1 MRFRQCMTRGMTY
14 IKMYIIKSLRDI
26 GYEIYK
32 KTSQKVRITWGIK
45 SPGCPFLTV
54 SWTQGQK
61 LSAAAQTTLLYA
73 KFRAL
78 GHKIRPLAAELEK
91 RCKGHRE

>member
-32 KTSQKVRITWGIK
+32 KTSQKVRITWG
-45 SPGCPFLTV
+45 
-54 SWTQGQK
+54 
-61 LSAAAQTTLLYA
+61 
-73 KFRAL
+73 R
-78 GHKIRPLAAELEK
+78 
-91 RCKGHRE
+91 